1 MFLHV
6 NNLISGMFNLTSS
19 SCAFIK
25 KITFRVI
32 NQDIVLKN
40 EVNNHEFS

>member
-1 MFLHV
+1 MLLHV
-6 NNLISGMFNLTSS
+6 NNLISGMFNLTSA

-25 KITFRVI
+25 KFTFLAI

-40 EVNNHEFS
+40 EVKDHEIS